1 MTRGIL
7 GKQCSTLHFLLPD
20 KRFPAISPTNFAFQS
35 SFCHSPHSSNSCKNF
50 ILFHFFVRTL
60 EPDIFWDMNMGRRWA
75 IIINRSTFK
84 YTPSYISDC
93 SFIGLCRIEIL
104 SLFLRNCSSKYDTS
118 QDIFID
124 P

>member
-1 MTRGIL
+1 MGSSVPHFISCFL
-7 GKQCSTLHFLLPD
+7 IKGFLPFPQPTLPSNPHSITLLFHP
-20 KRFPAISPTNFAFQS
+20 
-35 SFCHSPHSSNSCKNF
+35 HSPNSCKNF

-84 YTPSYISDC
+84 YTPSYISNC

-104 SLFLRNCSSKYDTS
+104 SLSLRNCSSKYDTS
-118 QDIFID
+118 QDIFIN